1 MIAACIGCL
10 LVCLLAFCYMHHG
23 VPYLRDSQSVNV
35 KGNAHLP
42 GPGLSPHQMTH
53 DDYISITSLDFEI
66 AFGGSLVRIFAD
78 MCVCCVFRSSV
89 FVFVHAEV
97 IVYI

>member
-1 MIAACIGCL
+1 
-10 LVCLLAFCYMHHG
+10 MHHG

-53 DDYISITSLDFEI
+53 DDYISITSLDLKLLLVDLLYAYLRICVSVLF
-66 AFGGSLVRIFAD
+66 FVVRFSFLFMQKSLLV
-78 MCVCCVFRSSV
+78 
-89 FVFVHAEV
+89 
-97 IVYI
+97 

>member
-1 MIAACIGCL
+1 
-10 LVCLLAFCYMHHG
+10 MHHG

-53 DDYISITSLDFEI
+53 DDYTSITSLDLKLLLVDLLYAYLRICVSVLF
-66 AFGGSLVRIFAD
+66 FVVRFSFLFMQKSLLV
-78 MCVCCVFRSSV
+78 
-89 FVFVHAEV
+89 
-97 IVYI
+97 